1 MKLQRGARKYVGIP
15 ARFYDR
21 QRRELPAASLD
32 VVLVPPGVGVN
43 AATQW
48 TQVAI
53 VNRSAT
59 IYLYGPDSGGPPAG
73 VNAPVFAIPPGG
85 LDLFVRP
92 TDAMESDPVYA
103 ERITLT

>member
-1 MKLQRGARKYVGIP
+1 MKLLRAARKYVFIP

-21 QRRELPAASLD
+21 DRRELPATSMD
-32 VVLVPPGVGVN
+32 VALVAPGAGVN

-53 VNRSAT
+53 VNHRAR
-59 IYLYGPDSGGPPAG
+59 IYLYGPDSGGPPAE

-85 LDLFVRP
+85 LDLHVRP

-103 ERITLT
+103 ERITLS